1 MIFCRFFTLATML
14 GKIFPGFFSNLSD
27 FCGGK
32 LPGWMGEGASSELM
46 TAALKLALC
55 FLACGLGSY
64 GLSYSAG
71 QLSPNLYTNS
81 VLLNAADILGYLVLL
96 GADTL
101 GSKTFQTASY
111 LLASLALLLCGL
123 LQPGSGQIVA
133 CAMAGRI
140 CLNVSF
146 GLVYVALAEIF
157 PESSQKM
164 VLPLCCLKVVLAKF
178 FYFGMYVESA
188 GIFFRFL
195 WWCFSC
201 QRCNPWLSEVWGL

>member
-1 MIFCRFFTLATML
+1 MPPCWGNSFLEFFQLFRLLVGA
-14 GKIFPGFFSNLSD
+14 NV
-27 FCGGK
+27 
-32 LPGWMGEGASSELM
+32 PGWMGEGASSELM

-101 GSKTFQTASY
+101 GRKTFQTASY

-178 FYFGMYVESA
+178 FILYVESA
-188 GIFFRFL
+188 VFFFRFL

-201 QRCNPWLSEVWGL
+201 RRCNP

>member
-1 MIFCRFFTLATML
+1 
-14 GKIFPGFFSNLSD
+14 
-27 FCGGK
+27 
-32 LPGWMGEGASSELM
+32 M

-101 GSKTFQTASY
+101 GRKTFQTASY
-111 LLASLALLLCGL
+111 LLAGLALLLCGL

-195 WWCFSC
+195 W
-201 QRCNPWLSEVWGL
+201 

>member
-1 MIFCRFFTLATML
+1 ML

-101 GSKTFQTASY
+101 GRKTFQTASY

-201 QRCNPWLSEVWGL
+201 QRCNP

>member
-1 MIFCRFFTLATML
+1 M
-14 GKIFPGFFSNLSD
+14 
-27 FCGGK
+27 GG
-32 LPGWMGEGASSELM
+32 GASSELM

-81 VLLNAADILGYLVLL
+81 VLLNGADILGYLLLL
-96 GADTL
+96 GADSL
-101 GSKTFQTASY
+101 GRKTFQTASY

-146 GLVYVALAEIF
+146 GLIYVSLAEIF

-164 VLPLCCLKVVLAKF
+164 VLPLCRLKVGFCNV

-188 GIFFRFL
+188 GDFPFFGDGEFQRSDP
-195 WWCFSC
+195 SC
-201 QRCNPWLSEVWGL
+201 WLCGDKGYF

>member
-1 MIFCRFFTLATML
+1 ML
-14 GKIFPGFFSNLSD
+14 GEVFPGFFH
-27 FCGGK
+27 FPFGGK
-32 LPGWMGEGASSELM
+32 LPGWMGRGASSELM

-81 VLLNAADILGYLVLL
+81 VLLNGADILGYLLLL
-96 GADTL
+96 GADSL
-101 GSKTFQTASY
+101 GRKTFQTASY

-146 GLVYVALAEIF
+146 GLIYVSLAEIF

-164 VLPLCCLKVVLAKF
+164 VLPLCRLKVVFAKF
-178 FYFGMYVESA
+178 SISGCMWRVP
-188 GIFFRFL
+188 GIFLF
-195 WWCFSC
+195 W
-201 QRCNPWLSEVWGL
+201 